1 MPHLHP
7 YGVFHGPSVLDP
19 QQAAPSAPMATK
31 MPEEKTFVQTV
42 FTSAFVREVA
52 VEGLKAAV
60 IAAIVIL
67 ATRGLE
73 GK

>member
-1 MPHLHP
+1 
-7 YGVFHGPSVLDP
+7 
-19 QQAAPSAPMATK
+19 MATK